1 MPCKLKASVENSF
14 SKHPHKLDASIRK
27 RNAVQKTCSFFLV
40 EADKDNTKAPK
51 NWHKALMLIQHLLL
65 IEAQTNI

>member
-51 NWHKALMLIQHLLL
+51 N
-65 IEAQTNI
+65 